1 MKDYNCLCF
10 ILKPVLSYTSDFE
23 DQMMFCEQLMQKTN
37 QIPKGL
43 PSFTFF
49 YANMNFYFFKT
60 ALLKNLLRDLSVF
73 HGQRINKS

>member
-37 QIPKGL
+37 QTPKGL
-43 PSFTFF
+43 HSFTFF
-49 YANMNFYFFKT
+49 FANMNFLFFKT